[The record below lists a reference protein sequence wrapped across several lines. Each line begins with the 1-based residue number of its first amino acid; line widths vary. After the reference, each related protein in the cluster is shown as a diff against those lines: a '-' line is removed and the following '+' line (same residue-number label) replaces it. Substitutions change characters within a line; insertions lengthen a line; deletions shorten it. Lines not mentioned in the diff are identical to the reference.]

1 MTREVL
7 LKLSKKES
15 EILAYLIN
23 GASYKTIAN
32 ILKISPSTVDSHI
45 SNIRLK
51 ANVSSKEQLITF
63 LRENG
68 LAPELNEIYKNLQSD
83 VNGKK
88 GRKIKIWRIAAISL
102 LLLST
107 GAAIWY
113 FSTYSDISGAKHS
126 NVEQYGNKYALS
138 RDDIIK
144 NINDQLSHSEKVSIL
159 ALIGQ
164 GGAGK
169 TTIARRLL
177 SASDYDFV
185 YEINAENAVSI
196 KESFINLAYSLAT
209 EKDDKKELRYILS
222 IENEKEKFRE
232 IKYFVQAYL
241 KKSKSWLLVFD
252 NVDNLNLLREFCPQK
267 RMEWG
272 NGDVI
277 ITTRNFDIHEVSYLE
292 NVSSI
297 FIGELK
303 EDEKLALFKRIL
315 ETEKFSDAEIKKF
328 LQKIPNFPLDVT
340 SAAYYIKNVGIS
352 LNDYEKLMDE
362 MSDELCSLN
371 KKLMY
376 QYNNYDK
383 TRYGIITSTFKSIV
397 QENVECRDILLLMCL
412 LDCRNIPIDLI
423 KKVFSPSAVNAL
435 IYQLKKNDF
444 VSQDGNLLFISQSLQ
459 QIGRSYLLSHMDSNK
474 QKKFIDIVLNAM
486 TPYKSISDTYR
497 NGYAII
503 PHLLA
508 LASNLGKL
516 EVDNI
521 VAAKIKL
528 LSTVGFIYRY
538 NTDSAHEALHFFDQ
552 VIFLDDAHKML
563 AAQQKSELILAA
575 AETAMKSNCNDA
587 FSRYLNKY
595 FAEVKF
601 QKEYVRDFINAY
613 ILLGALEI
621 RRGNFEKTNDACRK
635 AEDLLSEVQEK
646 SEYYLLFGRLQRTRA
661 FNILN
666 ADVNKMQDMKKA
678 ILIAQDAVKT
688 LEAGLKINDERRLSI
703 IKELLRAKMI
713 LCDLYNVLK
722 EYDTSLSV
730 AEEAKQLLHQ
740 LSEYDN
746 AYFCDQGLIAMNE
759 GHSYLRK
766 NQLELAEK
774 KLAKAYKIFHKAH
787 IGDYLTRLMM
797 QYTETL
803 VRLGQLEK
811 AYDCCQEVL
820 NIKNP
825 DGNIINRLFINTA
838 IYNVAVIK
846 HKQGNAAQSTEYFR
860 QFFEKMKIFCHDYLS
875 KKRYEVLLRENRFQ
889 TGDVKQCFE
898 NSLRIF
904 EEVCVKGSEF
914 ISDYVQK
921 NFEEVIK

>member
-1 MTREVL
+1 MKKDV

-15 EILAYLIN
+15 EILAYLVN

-32 ILKISPSTVDSHI
+32 ILKISPSTVDSHV

-51 ANVSSKEQLITF
+51 TNVSSKEQLIAF
-63 LRENG
+63 LRKND
-68 LAPELNEIYKNLQSD
+68 LVPELNEIYKNLQSD
-83 VNGKK
+83 ANAEKVK
-88 GRKIKIWRIAAISL
+88 RIKICGWQIVAASVFLISV
-102 LLLST
+102 SV
-107 GAAIWY
+107 AILY
-113 FSTYSDISGAKHS
+113 FSRYSDIADAKCRDI
-126 NVEQYGNKYALS
+126 EQYGNKYTLS

-144 NINDQLSHSEKVSIL
+144 NINNRLNHSEKVSIL
-159 ALIGQ
+159 ALVGQ

-185 YEINAENAVSI
+185 YEINAESDVSI
-196 KESFINLAYSLAT
+196 KDSFINLAYLLAT

-241 KKSKSWLLVFD
+241 KKIKSWLLVFD
-252 NVDNLNLLREFCPQK
+252 NVDDLNLLREFCPQK

-277 ITTRNFDIHEVSYLE
+277 ITTRNFNIHEVSYFE
-292 NVSSI
+292 NVNSI

-303 EDEKLALFKRIL
+303 EDEKLTLFKRIFG
-315 ETEKFSDAEIKKF
+315 TEKFSDSEIRKF

-352 LNDYEKLMDE
+352 LTDYEKLMNE
-362 MSDELCSLN
+362 MSSEFCSLN

-383 TRYGIITSTFKSIV
+383 TRYGIITSAFKNIV

-412 LDCRNIPIDLI
+412 LDCRNIPINLI
-423 KKVFSPSAVNAL
+423 KKVFQPSTVDTL

-459 QIGRSYLLSHMDSNK
+459 QIGRSYLLSHMDSDK
-474 QKKFIDIVLNAM
+474 QKNFMNVVLNAV
-486 TPYKSISDTYR
+486 TPYKSIKDAYG

-508 LASNLGKL
+508 LVANLGKL
-516 EVDNI
+516 EIDNI
-521 VAAKIKL
+521 VDAKIKL
-528 LSTVGFIYRY
+528 LSTVGFMYRY

-552 VIFLDDAHKML
+552 VILLDDAHKIL
-563 AAQQKSELILAA
+563 TTKQKSELILAA
-575 AETAMKSNCNDA
+575 AETAMKSNRNDA

-621 RRGNFEKTNDACRK
+621 RRGNFEKANNACRK
-635 AEDLLSEVQEK
+635 AEDLLSEVREK
-646 SEYYLLFGRLQRTRA
+646 AEYYLLLGRLQRTRA
-661 FNILN
+661 FNMLN
-666 ADVNKMQDMKKA
+666 ACVNRIQDMEKV
-678 ILIAQDAVKT
+678 ILIAQEAEKS
-688 LEAGLKINDERRLSI
+688 LETGLKINNARKFPI
-703 IKELLRAKMI
+703 IKELLRTKLI
-713 LCDLYNVLK
+713 LCDVYNVLK
-722 EYDTSLSV
+722 EYDASLSI
-730 AEEAKQLLHQ
+730 AEEAKQLLRQ
-740 LSEYDN
+740 LSKYDN

-766 NQLELAEK
+766 NQPELAEK
-774 KLAKAYKIFHKAH
+774 KLYKAYQIFHKAH

-825 DGNIINRLFINTA
+825 DKNKTNRLFINTA
-838 IYNVAVIK
+838 IYNVAVIRY
-846 HKQGNAAQSTEYFR
+846 KQGDATQSMEYFK
-860 QFFEKMKIFCHDYLS
+860 QFFEKMKIFCHDYLP
-875 KKRYEVLLRENRFQ
+875 KKRYEVLLCENRFQ
-889 TGDVKQCFE
+889 IGDTKQCFG

-904 EEVCVKGSEF
+904 EEICVKGSEF

-921 NFEEVIK
+921 NLEEAN